1 MAANTNLVHDLIL
14 KEGMRCLRNN
24 TSFINA
30 LTPQYDE
37 TYKYKG
43 AKAGSELRIM
53 TPKEYT
59 VRSGKTIDVQG
70 DEEKSVTISKSVQR
84 GVDLKFSSAE
94 LTQDISLISK
104 TKIAPA
110 MATLAAYWDNYCLNA
125 AIQDVYQAVTLPVTN
140 LDRTDILNAGVK
152 LDNGCAPRDASRCV
166 ILNPQ
171 GQADVV
177 GDLVGLFQDSSKIAS
192 QYNDG
197 AMGRGLGFEFKMS
210 QNVSSLTQ
218 GAANTSYVVNTAATT
233 TDGGSTLSVDTG
245 SGAFVAG
252 DIITV
257 ASVNSVNPLTKVST
271 GELQDFVVT
280 AASAGGTVNLTVSP
294 AFILTGPYQNIDAL
308 PLTSAV
314 VTTKGTLSVAYPRNI
329 AFHPGFAAFATADLD
344 LPGGTQYSGRKVEDG
359 LSMRLVAD
367 YDIKNDD
374 TYYRFD
380 ILGGY
385 KTIIPRWAAWIY
397 GV

>member
-1 MAANTNLVHDLIL
+1 MANTNLVHDLIL
-14 KEGMRCLRNN
+14 KEGIRCLRNN

-30 LTPQYDE
+30 LSPQYDDS
-37 TYKYKG
+37 YKYKG
-43 AKAGSELRIM
+43 AKAGSELRIA
-53 TPKEYT
+53 TPKEYS
-59 VRSGKTIDVQG
+59 VRSGKTIDVQN
-70 DEEKSVTISKSVQR
+70 DEERSVTISKSIQR

-94 LTQDISLISK
+94 LTQDISMISK

-110 MATLAAYWDNYCLNA
+110 MATLAAYWDNYCMNE
-125 AIQDVYQAVTLPVTN
+125 AIQEVYQAVTLPTGGT
-140 LDRTDILNAGVK
+140 LDRADILNAGVK

-177 GDLVGLFQDSSKIAS
+177 ADLVGLFQSSDKIAS

-197 AMGRGLGFEFKMS
+197 AMGRGLGFDFKMS
-210 QNVSSLTQ
+210 QNVPSLTQ
-218 GAANTSYVVNTAATT
+218 GAANTSYVVAAGIA
-233 TDGGSTLSVDTG
+233 TDGGSTVDVETG

-252 DIITV
+252 DIITI

-271 GELQDFVVT
+271 GQLQDFTVT
-280 AASAGGTVNLTVSP
+280 AASAGGTVTLSVTPS
-294 AFILTGPYQNIDAL
+294 FELTGPYQNIDAL
-308 PLTSAV
+308 PVAAAA
-314 VTTKGTLSVAYPRNI
+314 VTTKGTLSTAYPRNI

>member
-1 MAANTNLVHDLIL
+1 MANTNLVHDLIL
-14 KEGMRCLRNN
+14 KEAHRTLRNN
-24 TSFINA
+24 TSFINS
-30 LTPQYDE
+30 LEPDYDD
-37 TYKYKG
+37 TYQYKG

-53 TPKEYT
+53 TPKEYS
-59 VRSGKTIDVQG
+59 VRTGKNIDVQD
-70 DEEKSVTISKSVQR
+70 DEERSVTISKSIQR

-110 MATLAAYWDNYCLNA
+110 MATLAAYWDNYCMTQ
-125 AIQDVYQAVTLPVTN
+125 AIQDVYQAVTLPVTS
-140 LDRTDILNAGVK
+140 LDRDDILAAGVK

-166 ILNPQ
+166 VLNPQ

-177 GDLVGLFQDSSKIAS
+177 SDLSGLFQKSDAIAS

-197 AMGRGLGFEFKMS
+197 EMGTALGFRFKMS
-210 QNVSSLTQ
+210 QNVPSLTQ
-218 GAANTSYVVNTAATT
+218 GAANTSYAVAAGIA
-233 TDGGSTLSVDTG
+233 TDGGSTVDVDTG

-252 DIITV
+252 DIINI
-257 ASVNSVNPLTKVST
+257 ANVNMVNPLTKDST
-271 GELQDFVVT
+271 GVAQDFLVT
-280 AASAGGTVNLTVSP
+280 TASAGGTVTLSVSP
-294 AFILTGPYQNIDAL
+294 SFELTGPYQNIDAL
-308 PLTSAV
+308 PVNAAA
-314 VTTKGTLSVAYPRNI
+314 VTTKGTLSTAYPRNI

-344 LPGGTQYSGRKVEDG
+344 LPQGTHYAGRKVEDG
-359 LSMRLVAD
+359 ISMRLVAD
-367 YDIKNDD
+367 YDITTDD

-385 KTIIPRWAAWIY
+385 QTIIPRWACWIY